1 MRKSLIAAT
10 LTLAAALALPAAAQ
24 NPQTMEVKT
33 PGAVGMART
42 AKLTATIV
50 AVDSATREVT
60 LKGPKGNEMTVTA
73 GPEVTN
79 FSKLKAGDKVDVQYI
94 EALVVELKKGGGLPI
109 ARTEDT
115 AMGKAKPGATPGA
128 VAGRQ
133 VTIVGE
139 VTGLDPSTQT
149 ITVRGPR
156 QTIDLPIRDAD
167 QFKLIAKG
175 DQLQATYTE
184 GLAVSVTP
192 Q

>member
-1 MRKSLIAAT
+1 
-10 LTLAAALALPAAAQ
+10 
-24 NPQTMEVKT
+24 
-33 PGAVGMART
+33 
-42 AKLTATIV
+42 
-50 AVDSATREVT
+50 
-60 LKGPKGNEMTVTA
+60 VTA
-73 GPEVTN
+73 GPEVAN
-79 FSKLKAGDKVDVQYI
+79 FSKLKAGDKVEVQYI

-115 AMGKAKPGATPGA
+115 AMGKAKPGAAPGA

-139 VTGLDPSTQT
+139 VIGLDPSTQT

-156 QTIDLPIRDAD
+156 QTVDLPIRDAD

-184 GLAVSVTP
+184 GLAVSVAP